1 MKFIINNIYDSD
13 KNNRQNE
20 KSIIMISTEMKTKIC
35 DYLFS
40 FENSHLYAV
49 IDGASVSGL
58 LEAIKKNNTQYC
70 CLLSGKLDLE
80 LAQAAPYLAKLETKS
95 PLTEWLL
102 DGWGT
107 HSGIYCV
114 IDESVSFMD
123 VRKHFR
129 SIQIVK
135 NYDNKSI
142 FFRYYDP
149 RVMNVY
155 LPTCTGNEAKQM
167 FGPTAIYVLEGEKGD
182 SVNKYSFIEGEVR
195 LKEYLYTA

>member
-1 MKFIINNIYDSD
+1 
-13 KNNRQNE
+13 
-20 KSIIMISTEMKTKIC
+20 MIPAEMKTKTC

-40 FENSHLYAV
+40 FTRSHLFAV
-49 IDGASVSGL
+49 IDGASVPGL

-70 CLLSGKLDLE
+70 CLLSGKLSSE
-80 LAQAAPYLAKLETKS
+80 LAQVAPYLVKLEKKS

-107 HSGIYCV
+107 HSGIYCI
-114 IDESVSFMD
+114 IDESVPFMD

-129 SIQIVK
+129 SVQIVK
-135 NYDNKSI
+135 NYDSKCV

-155 LPTCTGNEAKQM
+155 LPTCTSNEAKQM
-167 FGPTAIYVLEGEKGD
+167 FGPIAIYLLEGERSN
-182 SVNKYSFIEGEVR
+182 SVKKYSLMEGEVN
-195 LKEYLYTA
+195 LKEYLYIS